1 MAAERGGAAFEQL
14 LRQLHEQHR
23 KEVAELH
30 QAIWELRQIAVKGG
44 DPRPGPQT
52 PRGDDDDLA
61 SFRDS
66 HADRATLDG
75 LPTDKPAND
84 SGRESI
90 GQDNTGHLVCIDGL
104 TTETELPIQT
114 QDENAALPSEEK
126 RAAPEH
132 AHSFRGPGVGAA
144 SKRIMMADTIIG
156 CVIMLNIVFIFVR
169 LDYQGYVTS
178 LEMGEGDPGL
188 WQNWGLFLE
197 VMQHIFCLIF
207 VIELIGRLIVFRC
220 SYFYTDRLQ
229 KFNTFDA
236 AIVVFTCVDLYIIA
250 PFFSKGNGSDLT
262 VIRALRFVRL
272 LRAMRVVRTFEIFSK
287 LRVLL
292 STVAASFYALL
303 WSLVLLFVTML
314 MAALILTQIIN
325 PYLTDASI
333 DDGIRKWMFKHYGT
347 AGRSLWT
354 VFEMTFSGGWP
365 LYCRV
370 LVEEVS
376 VGFAYF
382 FGVYVT
388 TVVFAMTR
396 IITALFLKDTLA
408 VAANDAD
415 MMIREK
421 AREKKA
427 YAAKLL
433 EFFHAADT
441 SGDGKI
447 TFLEFEEFL
456 ADPRVVTYLA
466 TLELDASETENLFS
480 MLDDGD
486 GSVTAEEFVEGAV
499 RLKGVARSQDV
510 VAMMHDSTR
519 LHKKIDRMHASL
531 LDLTKAHQV

>member
-1 MAAERGGAAFEQL
+1 MDAGLGGTAFAQL
-14 LRQLHEQHR
+14 LHQLNEQHQ

-30 QAIWELRQIAVKGG
+30 KTIQELRLFVEKGG
-44 DPRPGPQT
+44 NQPRAPLQ
-52 PRGDDDDLA
+52 PRGDNLPCHDV
-61 SFRDS
+61 
-66 HADRATLDG
+66 HEDRATTGDM
-75 LPTDKPAND
+75 PTDTPTNEP
-84 SGRESI
+84 GMEII
-90 GQDNTGHLVCIDGL
+90 GQDNTGHSVCIDGL
-104 TTETELPIQT
+104 TPVAELPTHT
-114 QDENAALPSEEK
+114 QGQSAAQPDAQKSK
-126 RAAPEH
+126 VRVKSG
-132 AHSFRGPGVGAA
+132 SFRGAP
-144 SKRIMMADTIIG
+144 SEKPTKHMMMMDTIIG
-156 CVIMLNIVFIFVR
+156 CIIIANIVFIFVR

>member
-132 AHSFRGPGVGAA
+132 AHSFRGPGVGAEA

-169 LDYQGYVTS
+169 LDYDGYITS
-178 LEMGEGDPGL
+178 VELGLDDPGKWPDL
-188 WQNWGLFLE
+188 DFSFD
-197 VMQHIFCLIF
+197 VMQHVFCAIFL
-207 VIELIGRLIVFRC
+207 IELIGRLIWFKR
-220 SYFYTDRLQ
+220 SYFYSDRFE

-236 AIVVFTCVDLYIIA
+236 VIVVFTCLDLYIIT
-250 PFFSKGNGSDLT
+250 PFFSSGSGSDFT
-262 VIRALRFVRL
+262 VIRALRFVRV
-272 LRAMRVVRTFEIFSK
+272 LRAMRHEVFSK
-287 LRVLL
+287 LRLLL
-292 STVAASFYALL
+292 STVAASFFSLS
-303 WSLVLLFVTML
+303 WSLVLLFITML
-314 MAALILTQIIN
+314 LAALILTQIIN
-325 PYLTDASI
+325 PFLSDSSI
-333 DDGIRKWMFKHYGT
+333 DSDTIYWLFKHYGT

-365 LYCRV
+365 NYGRR
-370 LVEEVS
+370 LVEEVG
-376 VGFAYF
+376 VGFAF
-382 FGVYVT
+382 FFAVYIT

-408 VAANDAD
+408 VAASDAELQ
-415 MMIREK
+415 MKEK
-421 AREKKA
+421 EKEKKA
-427 YAAKLL
+427 YAARLL
-433 EFFHAADT
+433 EFFNGADT

-447 TFLEFEEFL
+447 TFSEFQEFVT
-456 ADPRVVTYLA
+456 DPRVRTYLM
-466 TLELDASETENLFS
+466 TLELDASETENLFT

-486 GSVTAEEFVEGAV
+486 GSVTAEEFVHGAM

-510 VAMMHDSTR
+510 VSIMHDSTR
-519 LHKKIDRMHASL
+519 LHKKVDKLQLSIEGLITRL
-531 LDLTKAHQV
+531 

>member
-1 MAAERGGAAFEQL
+1 MDEGPGGTAFECLLHQL
-14 LRQLHEQHR
+14 NKQHQG
-23 KEVAELH
+23 EVAELKKTI
-30 QAIWELRQIAVKGG
+30 QELK
-44 DPRPGPQT
+44 QT
-52 PRGDDDDLA
+52 VEKCKRAPSQPRGDILPCQDA
-61 SFRDS
+61 QE
-66 HADRATLDG
+66 AQATAG
-75 LPTDKPAND
+75 ETSTDQLTNQPIV
-84 SGRESI
+84 ESI
-90 GQDNTGHLVCIDGL
+90 VPHATIVNVDELEANP
-104 TTETELPIQT
+104 ELPIRT
-114 QDENAALPSEEK
+114 QGENAALHQGKTKTNPMRTASFHIAPADAPSK
-126 RAAPEH
+126 H
-132 AHSFRGPGVGAA
+132 
-144 SKRIMMADTIIG
+144 MMMVDTIVGSI
-156 CVIMLNIVFIFVR
+156 IITNIIFIFVR

-178 LEMGEGDPGL
+178 VEIGLQDPGSWPDL
-188 WQNWGLFLE
+188 DLFFE
-197 VMQHIFCLIF
+197 VMQHLFCLTF
-207 VIELIGRLIVFRC
+207 LFELICRLIVFRR
-220 SYFYTDRLQ
+220 SYFYSDHFE

-236 AIVVFTCVDLYIIA
+236 LIVLFSCIDLYIIT
-250 PFFSKGNGSDLT
+250 PFITDGNGADLT
-262 VIRALRFVRL
+262 VIRAMRFVRL

-303 WSLVLLFVTML
+303 WSLVLLFITIL
-314 MAALILTQIIN
+314 MAALVLTQIIN
-325 PYLTDASI
+325 PYLTDTNL
-333 DDGIRKWMFKHYGT
+333 DYEVVQWMFKHYGT

-433 EFFHAADT
+433 EFFNAADT